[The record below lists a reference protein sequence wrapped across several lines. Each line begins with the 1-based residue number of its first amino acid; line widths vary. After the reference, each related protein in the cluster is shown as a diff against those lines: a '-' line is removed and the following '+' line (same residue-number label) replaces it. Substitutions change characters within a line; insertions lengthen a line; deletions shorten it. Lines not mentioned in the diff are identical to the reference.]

1 MASSMNPMY
10 GRRSRKVRAA
20 TIERRRGLVVLHVN
34 DVSGKL
40 LRGMIA
46 LGAPSGRLVKLN
58 WVWMAIAQAQARIRV
73 RKCDGNALQ

>member
-10 GRRSRKVRAA
+10 GRRSKKVRAA
-20 TIERRRGLVVLHVN
+20 TMERRRGLVVLHVN

-46 LGAPSGRLVKLN
+46 LGAPRGRLVELN
-58 WVWMAIAQAQARIRV
+58 WVCMAIEQAQARIRKWEKV
-73 RKCDGNALQ
+73 